1 MRLKFKYIFV
11 GFLNTVLAYVVFL
24 IVFRSFNSVIL
35 ALILANICG
44 IIFSFT
50 ANRYLIWKSG
60 NLGSL
65 FKFFSIQ
72 ILSLVVNWII
82 LHLVSL
88 TTIPRELA
96 QVFISIFQ
104 AIGFY
109 FLNKNY
115 VFKSNL

>member
-11 GFLNTVLAYVVFL
+11 GLLNTALSYLVFL
-24 IVFRSFNSVIL
+24 VVFRSFQSVIL

-44 IIFSFT
+44 VIFSFT
-50 ANRYLIWKSG
+50 GNRYLIWKSG
-60 NLGSL
+60 NLSSL

-72 ILSLVVNWII
+72 ILSLVLNWII

-115 VFKSNL
+115 IFKPNL